1 MKVLLGGGGG
11 GGLPRRGE
19 RMARFALVGIS
30 GIGANLAAL
39 HLFAGVLGLPDAASS
54 ALAIEASIV
63 WNFLLHD
70 AFTFRDRR
78 GAGAGGRAGRLLRY
92 HGVSAVGAL
101 VQFATFLGA
110 GLALARALGRPDLGP
125 LRYVAQ
131 LAGIG
136 AAFAWSFA
144 GSARFA
150 WAPLRARAPAAGPG
164 SRLAPAV
171 FAAVLALHV
180 LPIWLVRYFPTQ
192 DGPLHVENVL
202 ALLRHASS
210 PLLQSWYHANW
221 GAQPNWLTQA
231 LLAGLLQAVP
241 PLAAEKIVL
250 TGYTVLFPLG
260 FRAALPRG
268 AQGWWAGLA
277 AFPFV
282 HAYPFHMG
290 FWNFCYGFALAFL
303 AFGFWSRARGR
314 LSPARFAG
322 LAAIAVLLFLAHT
335 VAFGGALVAMG
346 ATLAWRAGLS
356 LSHANGNLARRR
368 FVLRGYAL
376 RAGAL
381 VLAASPGLALSAAWI
396 LAHSGHASARIPLP
410 ELAEKLG
417 VGYALVSI
425 DRRELFLAAA
435 VVLALFVAVV
445 HLGLARSGRGPLL
458 RRHDGWLLAAAV
470 FVALYFAVPDVVA
483 AGAHVSDRLAL
494 FALVSVALWVGAGSA
509 PRASQRRIAAALAA
523 IAVAALVVRF
533 DKQRRLSDYVAE
545 FVSAESAVEEGR
557 VLLPLALAPQGPRD
571 ADGIRLG
578 YRVKP
583 FLHAAG
589 WIVADRGGVDLKN
602 SQANTDHCPVRFPD
616 DRNPFR
622 TIAQSLGRMEST
634 PPCVDLRA
642 AERISVDYV
651 LVWGATRETLG
662 TPCGAAL
669 AEQLTA
675 WFEPVFLSQPRGLLE
690 IWRPRTTTA
699 SR

>member
-1 MKVLLGGGGG
+1 MKGLLGGGDGS
-11 GGLPRRGE
+11 GLPGPGE
-19 RMARFALVGIS
+19 RMARFALVGLS
-30 GIGANLAAL
+30 GVAANLAAL
-39 HLFAGVLGLPDAASS
+39 HLLAGVLRVPDAAAS

-78 GAGAGGRAGRLLRY
+78 EATAVGRAGRLLRY

-101 VQFATFLGA
+101 VQFATFLGT
-110 GLALARALGRPDLGP
+110 GLALARAFGRTDLGP

-131 LAGIG
+131 MAGIG

-150 WAPLRARAPAAGPG
+150 WAPRGAADRPARPG
-164 SRLAPAV
+164 SRLAPCV
-171 FAAVLALHV
+171 FAAVLVLHV
-180 LPIWLVRYFPTQ
+180 LPIWLVRFFPTQ

-210 PLLQSWYHANW
+210 PLLQSWYQANW

-231 LLAGLLQAVP
+231 LLAGLLQAVS
-241 PLAAEKIVL
+241 PLTAEKIVL
-250 TGYTVLFPLG
+250 TGYTVLFPLA
-260 FRAALPRG
+260 FRAVLPRG
-268 AQGWWAGLA
+268 TQGWWAALA

-303 AFGFWSRARGR
+303 AFAFWARQRGR
-314 LSPARFAG
+314 LSAARFAG
-322 LAAIAVLLFLAHT
+322 LAALAVLLFLAHT
-335 VAFGGALVAMG
+335 VAFGAALLAMG
-346 ATLAWRAGLS
+346 AALAWRAGLS
-356 LSHANGNLARRR
+356 LSRARRYPARRR
-368 FVLRGYAL
+368 LVLRAYAL
-376 RAGAL
+376 RAGAM
-381 VLAASPGLALSAAWI
+381 VLAASPGLALAAAWI
-396 LAHSGHASARIPLP
+396 LAHSGHASGRIPLP
-410 ELAEKLG
+410 ELAAKLA
-417 VGYALVSI
+417 VGYSLVSI

-445 HLGLARSGRGPLL
+445 HLALARSGRGPRL
-458 RRHDGWLLAAAV
+458 RGHDGWLVAAAI

-483 AGAHVSDRLAL
+483 AGAHVSDRFAL
-494 FALVSVALWVGAGSA
+494 FALVSVALWIGAGSA
-509 PRASQRRIAAALAA
+509 PRASQRRIAVGLAAVAVVALA
-523 IAVAALVVRF
+523 VRF
-533 DKQRRLSDYVAE
+533 QKQRELSGYLAE
-545 FVSAESAVEEGR
+545 FVSAEGAVEEGR
-557 VLLPLALAPQGPRD
+557 VLLPLAFAPQGPRD
-571 ADGIRLG
+571 ADGFRLG

-642 AERISVDYV
+642 AQRASVDYV

-669 AEQLTA
+669 AEQLA
-675 WFEPVFLSQPRGLLE
+675 SRFEPVFLSQPRGLLE
-690 IWRPRTTTA
+690 LWRPRTTTA